1 MSHSYAIFLKSDVEA
16 ESEGAAEYPIPYST
30 LERDMGQYARFA
42 GEALDLL
49 ALDMEVAPISRFL
62 IGVDDTVDDLPD
74 SNWRDADEVLPTI
87 NRLLSRLFISNS
99 EPIKNLKYGYAQ
111 LSWTDAK
118 EEVILDLLYFRAV
131 LLLARKTNDKV
142 CFASC

>member
-42 GEALDLL
+42 GEA
-49 ALDMEVAPISRFL
+49 E
-62 IGVDDTVDDLPD
+62 